1 MHRRASNAPRRRAR
15 GACRGLEACRASRRS
30 AAETAGVLLYLPG
43 AGRPTFLT
51 PPDAPDGH
59 TMVLLPRQHLA
70 PVPLLPTRGSA
81 WGPFA
86 SRGAHRAPAPAEVSA
101 ACAAL
106 ALFLVACALAAPE
119 RLDVPAGG
127 GSGGARRLTQ
137 FLAPVWYALPT
148 LFDSIYNLVRAFAP
162 LDVTPRA
169 SSASAPRAHE
179 PNPERRL
186 SYSTEK
192 NTALSSRRSSPS
204 SLSPIPS
211 LPRRREKLGQTTGF
225 SRRSTASP
233 PSSTPTSRTPGLV
246 RQLRRRHRR
255 PSGLP
260 PRRLTPPSP
269 TTPRSRRARDWRSS
283 DA

>member
-15 GACRGLEACRASRRS
+15 GACRGLEACSASRRS

-86 SRGAHRAPAPAEVSA
+86 SRGAHRAPAPAVVSA

-211 LPRRREKLGQTTGF
+211 LLVAGRSLDRLQASPGGVPRRRRAQH
-225 SRRSTASP
+225 
-233 PSSTPTSRTPGLV
+233 
-246 RQLRRRHRR
+246 LRRGRR
-255 PSGLP
+255 AWCGSSGVGTGARRAC